1 MSTFYTIHLG
11 RSALETNQ
19 KALDVTGHN
28 IANAN
33 TPGYSR
39 QIPQLI
45 TGYPQTVVGAGQMG
59 SGVMVSSINRVQDYF
74 LTAQMRTVN
83 GESGYWTKQSIT
95 LEEIEVILDEISQ
108 AGIAASQDDF
118 WQAVTDVIDS
128 PENTAA
134 RRTFVERAETL
145 ATGVRTRFQ
154 QLKDLQANLDFEV
167 KAKVQRINQLAQEVA
182 TLNEEIVTVTAK
194 NNQPNDLLDRR
205 DNLINELAR
214 YSNVWVNYAQNGNVF
229 VSISGHSL
237 VDGFHSHALKTVSNP
252 LNNGYS
258 DVVWENTGATIRVT
272 TGELFGLLDARD
284 RVINEYMQGLDDFA
298 SDFIAAVNLQ
308 HQAGFDAYG
317 NPGQALFTGS
327 GALDMAVNPGLIAD
341 TGLVAASA
349 APGGVG
355 DSDNARAILA
365 LRDLDIVQGTTP
377 SDFYASLIG
386 ELGIAAAEANSMLDS
401 RSLLRDQIVNRRE
414 SISGVSLD
422 EEMLNL
428 IRFQRGYEAA
438 ARLIATVDEMLDH
451 LINRT

>member
-1 MSTFYTIHLG
+1 
-11 RSALETNQ
+11 
-19 KALDVTGHN
+19 
-28 IANAN
+28 
-33 TPGYSR
+33 
-39 QIPQLI
+39 
-45 TGYPQTVVGAGQMG
+45 
-59 SGVMVSSINRVQDYF
+59 
-74 LTAQMRTVN
+74 
-83 GESGYWTKQSIT
+83 
-95 LEEIEVILDEISQ
+95 
-108 AGIAASQDDF
+108 
-118 WQAVTDVIDS
+118 
-128 PENTAA
+128 
-134 RRTFVERAETL
+134 
-145 ATGVRTRFQ
+145 
-154 QLKDLQANLDFEV
+154 LKDLQANLDFEV